1 MDKAAPANVNSM
13 VTAQQSCNRLLRRRC
28 ALDDTCHV
36 YPVQAFYLGGGND
49 VATKA
54 RAETMHGQLSVLEA
68 EGLIRNAEPVA
79 NGVLLQIYAE
89 LFLQL
94 PSQACSRVS
103 PGSGLPPGIKYLSLP
118 LDLTHKTLP
127 SLSCSQATLCNCFM
141 GFLVYN

>member
-1 MDKAAPANVNSM
+1 MDKAAPANVDSM
-13 VTAQQSCNRLLRRRC
+13 VAKQSCNRLLRRRC
-28 ALDDTCHV
+28 TLDDTHHV

-94 PSQACSRVS
+94 PSQ
-103 PGSGLPPGIKYLSLP
+103 GLFKGFTRFRFAAGNKVLIFALGF
-118 LDLTHKTLP
+118 DTQDFTVFFN
-127 SLSCSQATLCNCFM
+127 SQATLCNCFM